1 MAAAAESL
9 DDRGSGIGEE
19 EVEEVDHYKTE
30 YIEWE
35 AKEVIDLVLS
45 SEDSG

>member
-1 MAAAAESL
+1 MAAAAENL

-35 AKEVIDLVLS
+35 AKEVIDLIS
-45 SEDSG
+45 ISDDFG